1 MATPPTTHPNVDA
14 LRRMDEAMARQDMVG
29 FFAGDTDD
37 VLVHLGGANKLTGDD
52 RGLAQLQALARRIV
66 VPAGLKWEIRD
77 KLDQANITE
86 RVLFPGLDGLS
97 RWVAR
102 YYTPR

>member
-1 MATPPTTHPNVDA
+1 VNQYALFSLASSPTRSPDEWLARHPN
-14 LRRMDEAMARQDMVG
+14 
-29 FFAGDTDD
+29 
-37 VLVHLGGANKLTGDD
+37 
-52 RGLAQLQALARRIV
+52 LARRIV
-66 VPAGLKWEIRD
+66 VPAELEWEIRD